1 MEINKPK
8 IPKIKL
14 SNLVKSH
21 YNFEVVREEIVN
33 EFKKI
38 PKIEELKLNPELT
51 KCLMGIVEQVIKP
64 SHKIDK
70 KNLVIQILT
79 ELFALSED
87 EQVIISKDVD
97 FIHINGLINSSSTL
111 LHRAFK
117 FFFP

>member
-1 MEINKPK
+1 MNLKK
-8 IPKIKL
+8 FQKL
-14 SNLVKSH
+14 KN
-21 YNFEVVREEIVN
+21 
-33 EFKKI
+33 
-38 PKIEELKLNPELT
+38 LKLNPELT
-51 KCLMGIVEQVIKP
+51 KCLMGIVEQVIRP

>member
-14 SNLVKSH
+14 HNIVKHH
-21 YNFEVVREEIVN
+21 YNFEVVREDIVN

-38 PKIEELKLNPELT
+38 PKIEELKMNPELT
-51 KCLMGIVEQVIKP
+51 KSLMGIVEQVIKP

-70 KNLVIQILT
+70 KNLVIQILS
-79 ELFALSED
+79 ELFGLSPE
-87 EQVIISKDVD
+87 EQELISKDID
-97 FIHINGLINSSSTL
+97 FIHINGLIDSNSKL
-111 LHRAFK
+111 MHRVFK

>member
-38 PKIEELKLNPELT
+38 PKIEELKIE
-51 KCLMGIVEQVIKP
+51 
-64 SHKIDK
+64 S
-70 KNLVIQILT
+70 
-79 ELFALSED
+79 
-87 EQVIISKDVD
+87 
-97 FIHINGLINSSSTL
+97 
-111 LHRAFK
+111 
-117 FFFP
+117 